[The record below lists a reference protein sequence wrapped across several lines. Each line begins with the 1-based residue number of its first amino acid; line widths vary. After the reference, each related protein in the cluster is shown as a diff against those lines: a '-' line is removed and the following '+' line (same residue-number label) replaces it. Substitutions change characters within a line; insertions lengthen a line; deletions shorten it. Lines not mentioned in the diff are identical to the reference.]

1 MLKKLSLLI
10 LIILTMFLGACSNTR
25 IQSGSYEKTEVI
37 RQAITTPKNDVILL
51 GDNFDYMFTG
61 EEAKRLLTVVDFL
74 KMKGLTYRNLYQI
87 EKSLTV
93 SKTGTVRLIISTN
106 FKFFKRFKG
115 DDNFEKEQKIFID
128 EFKRKLKEKNIDFK
142 VEEDDKYWTF
152 DIDKVINVVGKVTKL
167 ENHDKIL
174 QETSNQLIE
183 LEIDSKVY
191 YEKEVQKTPFI
202 ETLGDG
208 AREVYETVA
217 LVLTAPIWVPFV
229 AVYTL
234 IAIPALI
241 IAEAKYKY

>member
-1 MLKKLSLLI
+1 MFKKLSLLI
-10 LIILTMFLGACSNTR
+10 LIIFAMFLMACSNTR
-25 IQSGSYEKTEVI
+25 IESGSYEKTEVI

-87 EKSLTV
+87 EKSLTI
-93 SKTGTVRLIISTN
+93 SKTGTVRLLVSTN
-106 FKFFKRFKG
+106 FKFYKRFKG
-115 DDNFEKEQKIFID
+115 DDNFEKEQKIFIE
-128 EFKRKLKEKNIDFK
+128 EFKRKLKEKNIGFK

-152 DIDKVINVVGKVTKL
+152 DIYEVINVIGKITKL

-174 QETSNQLIE
+174 QETSNQLIK

-202 ETLGDG
+202 ETIGDG
-208 AREVYETVA
+208 AREVYETAA
-217 LVLTAPIWVPFV
+217 LVLTAPVWVPFI

-241 IAEAKYKY
+241 IAEMKYKY

>member
-1 MLKKLSLLI
+1 
-10 LIILTMFLGACSNTR
+10 
-25 IQSGSYEKTEVI
+25 
-37 RQAITTPKNDVILL
+37 
-51 GDNFDYMFTG
+51 
-61 EEAKRLLTVVDFL
+61 
-74 KMKGLTYRNLYQI
+74 MKGLTYRNLYQI